1 MDPIQAKLEELRE
14 LLASSPDTA
23 PAAVAV
29 IGQGALNSRSDSK
42 VPYELRLGWDP
53 ITAHL
58 CDQTW
63 GVFNVQLMAY
73 VEAQH
78 YAEAELKA
86 VLGAIQI
93 DDSHWR
99 WLRKS
104 ISYASDDQY
113 KWFFLI
119 AEGYPQAAC
128 LVYHPKPS
136 ALHDG
141 QIFYIEFIAVAP
153 WNRENPLA
161 PRAFVGVGKLLVEE
175 VRKFARDKLA
185 LHEGFSLHALPRA
198 SGFYLSLGMKRLPE
212 HDKEV
217 LQYFEMV

>member
-14 LLASSPDTA
+14 LLARSPNTA
-23 PAAVAV
+23 PAAVTV
-29 IGQGALNSRSDSK
+29 IGSGILSSSSGSTK
-42 VPYELRLGWDP
+42 PYELQLGWDP

-63 GVFNVQLMAY
+63 GNFNVKLMEH
-73 VEAQH
+73 VEAQQ
-78 YAEAELKA
+78 YSEQELKA

-99 WLRKS
+99 WLSKS
-104 ISYASDDQY
+104 LHYVSDDQY

-119 AEGYPQAAC
+119 AEGNPQAAC

-161 PRAFVGVGKLLVEE
+161 PRTFVGLGRLLVEE
-175 VRKFARDKLA
+175 VRNFARNTLG
-185 LHEGFSLHALPRA
+185 LYEGFSLHALPRA
-198 SGFYLSLGMKRLPE
+198 SGFYLSLGMKRMPE

-217 LQYFEMV
+217 LQYFEMT